1 MNNVTLL
8 RDCVVVRIDIA
19 SWTGKAKLTRADIP
33 ESVDLPP
40 EDIALLGQKRLIN
53 PNTLREF
60 GKIKSRV
67 IRLMDRYGAK
77 FLSGWLVDG
86 QYVNEL
92 AGQIGELKKEYDEA
106 RDNFLRTYTDEVESW
121 MQQHPRWRSI
131 LDTVI
136 PDPAKMES
144 KFHMGWQ
151 IYKIEPVQN
160 DVIPDTTAEEL
171 VAVQEKDI
179 NELADAIRE
188 IYRDSF
194 EERKSA
200 LTQRSM
206 RSLKDLAARCE
217 RLRVIYPSALMVG
230 EALTT
235 LVSLFNSGRAGAA
248 SIIQSAIKD
257 MADPHTL
264 KKMVSEWANSGVGF
278 DSYDQPAVSDDEDV
292 TQLFDSLAENMPTA
306 ETLEP
311 APVTLPPVQQ
321 DSQSQAGQSLLNMI
335 DDLF

>member
-8 RDCVVVRIDIA
+8 RDCVIVRIDIA

-53 PNTLREF
+53 PNTLKEF
-60 GKIKSRV
+60 GKLKTRAS
-67 IRLMDRYGAK
+67 RLMDRYGAK
-77 FLSGWLVDG
+77 FLSGWLVDS

-92 AGQIGELKKEYDEA
+92 AGQIGEIKKEYDEA

-136 PDPAKMES
+136 PDPAKMAS

-151 IYKIEPVQN
+151 MYKIEPVQN

-179 NELADAIRE
+179 NELASAVNE

-194 EERKSA
+194 KDRTGAVTTRTIKP
-200 LTQRSM
+200 LR
-206 RSLKDLAARCE
+206 DLADRCE
-217 RLRVIYPSALMVG
+217 RLRAIYPSALMVG

-235 LVSLFNSGRAGAA
+235 LVSLFNSGRAGAVA
-248 SIIQSAIKD
+248 IINAALKD
-257 MADPHTL
+257 MADPHSL
-264 KKMVSEWANSGVGF
+264 RDMVQEWANSGVVDF
-278 DSYDQPAVSDDEDV
+278 DNYDQPVPQQEEDTASQV
-292 TQLFDSLAENMPTA
+292 LSQLAEN
-306 ETLEP
+306 
-311 APVTLPPVQQ
+311 LPPVVENVAPVLPPE
-321 DSQSQAGQSLLNMI
+321 QSKSDAGQSLLNMI